1 MTYRKSKRRSR
12 RRKLSGGKRVRR
24 TKAQMVAARKA
35 HAEARKN
42 CPAGTRPLKRRTK
55 DGRSC
60 SRPRKSP
67 RKSGSKR
74 ARRTKA
80 QMIAA
85 RKAHAEARKNCP
97 AGTRPLK
104 HRTKDGRSCSKP
116 RKSPRRSKKKSMKGG
131 RRRSKRRSRRRSKR
145 RSRRRSRRS
154 KSRRMHGGKRRRS
167 RSRRRSK
174 SRGK

>member
-24 TKAQMVAARKA
+24 TKAQMIAARKA

-104 HRTKDGRSCSKP
+104 HRTKDGRSCSRP

-131 RRRSKRRSRRRSKR
+131 RRRSKRRSRRRS
-145 RSRRRSRRS
+145 RRS
-154 KSRRMHGGKRRRS
+154 KSRRMYGGKRRRS

-174 SRGK
+174 SRRK

>member
-24 TKAQMVAARKA
+24 TKAQMIAARKA

-104 HRTKDGRSCSKP
+104 HRTKDGRSCRRP

-131 RRRSKRRSRRRSKR
+131 RRRS
-145 RSRRRSRRS
+145 RRRSRRS
-154 KSRRMHGGKRRRS
+154 KSRRMYGGKRRRS

-174 SRGK
+174 SRRK

>member
-1 MTYRKSKRRSR
+1 MTYRKSKRRSSASRRSRSR
-12 RRKLSGGKRVRR
+12 RRKLSGGKRARR
-24 TKAQMVAARKA
+24 TKAQMIAVRKS
-35 HAEARKN
+35 HAEARRN

-85 RKAHAEARKNCP
+85 RKSHAEARRNCP

-131 RRRSKRRSRRRSKR
+131 RRRYRR

-154 KSRRMHGGKRRRS
+154 RMYGGKRR
-167 RSRRRSK
+167 RRRSK
-174 SRGK
+174 SRRKRRSK